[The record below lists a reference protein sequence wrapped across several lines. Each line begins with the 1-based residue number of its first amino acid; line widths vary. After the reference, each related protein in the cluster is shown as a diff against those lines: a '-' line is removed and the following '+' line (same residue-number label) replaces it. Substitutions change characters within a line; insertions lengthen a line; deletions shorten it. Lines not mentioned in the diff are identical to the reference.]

1 MNETK
6 FDLIIIGSG
15 PAGMTASIYAARA
28 GMKVLV
34 IDKKAPGG
42 KLLNTKRIDNWPGQ
56 AEVSG
61 FELATSMQK
70 QAKSFGVEFA
80 FGEVVEIKKKD
91 DFLIISKSK
100 TYIAKY
106 VLIATGM
113 KNRKLNIPGEKEF
126 EHKGVS
132 YCLVCDGAFFNNQ
145 DIVVIGGGNSA
156 LEEALFASSNLNK
169 ITIIQNID
177 KLTAEKIT
185 IDNVKKTSNIEI
197 MLNTTIKKIE
207 GNDFVEN
214 IVIEKNGKEEIIQTK
229 AVFVY
234 VGYIPNTDFLETNI
248 LNDYGF
254 ITVDKYN
261 QTKTQNLFAAGDV
274 IDKQTRQITTAVGDA
289 TIAAIE
295 IINRFNN

>member
-1 MNETK
+1 MSETK

-70 QAKSFGVEFA
+70 QAKSFGVEFT
-80 FGEVVEIKKKD
+80 FDEIIEIKKTKN
-91 DFLIISKSK
+91 FSIISKSK
-100 TYIAKY
+100 TYSAEY
-106 VLIATGM
+106 VLVATGM

-185 IDNVKKTSNIEI
+185 IDNVKKTKNIEI
-197 MLNTTIKKIE
+197 MLNTSIKKIE

-214 IVIEKNGKEEIIQTK
+214 IIVEKDGKKEKISTK

-234 VGYIPNTDFLETNI
+234 VGYIPNTEFLNKNI
-248 LNDYGF
+248 LNEYGF
-254 ITVDKYN
+254 ITVNKANETNMD
-261 QTKTQNLFAAGDV
+261 NLFAAGDV

-289 TIAAIE
+289 TVAAIE